1 MKNRKFN
8 ALTLIIVS
16 TIVFIILVVLQYYK
30 IIGEYNGMLL
40 TLAGIYVIVSLS
52 LNLITGVTGQ
62 FSLGQ
67 AGFMCVGAYT
77 TAIAIIKFNI
87 PIPIALI
94 LGGLMTALFGMA
106 IGIPALRL
114 RGDYLAI
121 TTLGFGE
128 IIRVI
133 MVNLDSLT
141 GGAAGLKGI
150 PPFSNTGNFV
160 MDAIIEF
167 TWVYISAIIIM
178 AVIYNLVNSSHGR
191 AILSIREDEIAA
203 TAMGINVAYYKVFAF
218 TLSSF
223 IAGIGGGLYA
233 IFFGYLNPAMFG
245 WLNSVN
251 FVVIL
256 VLGGMGSLTGTII
269 SAIIF
274 TYMQEWL
281 RVFADFR
288 LVIFGLALILLM
300 IFWPKGLMGNK
311 ELSITGLFRK
321 LFNGEIS
328 FNSIKASI
336 LRGAHKIMSITKR
349 KEKGGAK

>member
-1 MKNRKFN
+1 VIYLKNRMFN
-8 ALTLIIVS
+8 TLTLTLVSVIIFV
-16 TIVFIILVVLQYYK
+16 ILVIMQYFK
-30 IIGEYNGMLL
+30 IISEYTGLLL

-52 LNLITGVTGQ
+52 LNLITGFTGQ
-62 FSLGQ
+62 LSLGH

-77 TAIAIIKFNI
+77 TAICIIRFGM

-94 LGGLMTALFGMA
+94 LGGIMTGLFGLA
-106 IGIPALRL
+106 IGIPTLRL

-133 MVNLDSLT
+133 IVNLDALT

-160 MDAIIEF
+160 NDAIIRF
-167 TWVYISAIIIM
+167 SWVYIIM
-178 AVIYNLVNSSHGR
+178 VIVIAVMYNLINSSQGR
-191 AILSIREDEIAA
+191 AIISIREDDIAS
-203 TAMGINVAYYKVFAF
+203 TSMGVNVAYYKVYAF
-218 TLSSF
+218 TLSAF

-251 FVVIL
+251 FVVIV
-256 VLGGMGSLTGTII
+256 VLGGMGSITGTII
-269 SAIIF
+269 AAIVF
-274 TYMQEWL
+274 TFLQEWL
-281 RVFADFR
+281 RVFEDFR
-288 LVIFGLALILLM
+288 LVIFGFALILLM

-311 ELSITGLFRK
+311 EFSITGFIRK
-321 LFNGEIS
+321 VVSGEFNVQL
-328 FNSIKASI
+328 IKNTWSQMRQNR
-336 LRGAHKIMSITKR
+336 LRKKDGRDA
-349 KEKGGAK
+349 